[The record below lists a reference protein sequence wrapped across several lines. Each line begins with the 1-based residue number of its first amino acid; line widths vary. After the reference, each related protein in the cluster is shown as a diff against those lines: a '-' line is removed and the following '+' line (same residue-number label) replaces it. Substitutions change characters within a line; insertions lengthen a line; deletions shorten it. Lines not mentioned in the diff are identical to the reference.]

1 MPHSQDIGLEQLT
14 KYFHLPINA
23 VAKELGV
30 CATVLKKICRKNG
43 IPRWPHRKIKSLDKM
58 IGSLQAISPK
68 SPEDEERIKQEI
80 AALVNKKRYLITNP
94 NSLVK
99 IKKTHTTS
107 TSTKGTKRKNAKQE
121 LPSDAASEESELSP
135 AFLDAD
141 ILDWDGVSTWQAPPF
156 TDADLASVPYDS
168 PLGRALLMRP
178 YPLDQLPRILSAVQP
193 PHTSSSSSSSRPH
206 PHHMAMPGGGPVS
219 FSPFSPHTMGPRM
232 SAFSAKLPDIGVAE
246 SAPVTLASG
255 GEDGAAGMSLAGKLD
270 VLEPNVLHPSV
281 NPLPFTTQYGIHPI
295 TQTLHQH
302 VAGGSEWRDTLPP
315 WYSDEYS
322 SRAILGL
329 PADFGTTAMAT
340 AAAAAVV
347 PTSVVP
353 AVDHLA
359 VGDLPSSEHHPDDP
373 DEASGAASQADD
385 ATTAQSFL
393 VAGSEGSGTDIAD
406 TSIFDHLL

>member
-1 MPHSQDIGLEQLT
+1 
-14 KYFHLPINA
+14 
-23 VAKELGV
+23 
-30 CATVLKKICRKNG
+30 
-43 IPRWPHRKIKSLDKM
+43 
-58 IGSLQAISPK
+58 
-68 SPEDEERIKQEI
+68 
-80 AALVNKKRYLITNP
+80 
-94 NSLVK
+94 
-99 IKKTHTTS
+99 
-107 TSTKGTKRKNAKQE
+107 
-121 LPSDAASEESELSP
+121 
-135 AFLDAD
+135 
-141 ILDWDGVSTWQAPPF
+141 
-156 TDADLASVPYDS
+156 
-168 PLGRALLMRP
+168 
-178 YPLDQLPRILSAVQP
+178 
-193 PHTSSSSSSSRPH
+193 
-206 PHHMAMPGGGPVS
+206 
-219 FSPFSPHTMGPRM
+219 M